1 MRLTLRLG
9 ALSLWWERAWPALW
23 PVTATAG
30 VFLVVSLFD
39 GWRSAPAWLHLA
51 LLVAFAAAFALAL
64 AQAVRAMAW
73 PRHREVQRR
82 TEIKSGLA
90 HRPLATLDDRLAG
103 EGSDAA
109 TAALWALHRERM
121 ARAARE
127 VRVGWPRAGLGR
139 RDPRALRT
147 ALGLVLA
154 IALVGAGGEG
164 PELVARAFAPDFS
177 NLGTPPGTLEAWI
190 APPAYTGLPPLT
202 LDAAE
207 TVVGVPQASEIV
219 ALVHGGPGVPLLR
232 LDAVESA
239 FDSSSPRDHHLSQ
252 ALTRGGRLE
261 IVQGGETLGA
271 WTLEVTPDRAPDIGF
286 AEEPSETA
294 RAAFKVSFEA
304 RDDYGLQAAKMVVRR
319 AGSDDTLEL
328 GLPLGGPRPEAASET
343 AYYDLTPHPW
353 AGLAVTIVLAAT
365 DELGQEGLSE
375 ALEIVLPERVFHNPV
390 ARAIVEQRR
399 TLVEDPGARETV
411 SDALALLS
419 RLGPE
424 FGDDIVVFL
433 GLQSATK
440 RLRYDRGA
448 GAVDSV
454 IELLWQT
461 ALRAE
466 DGGLTTAEAELR
478 RAQQALRDAL
488 DRGADDAE
496 IDALVDSLQ
505 AALDR
510 FLQALAERAETLAQE
525 GVPLEALDSDAMT
538 ITADDLR
545 SVLDR
550 IRELGQGGARDRAQE
565 LLSQLQDILENLRPG
580 GQRFALGED
589 GAELEEAL
597 ESLAELMRGQ
607 RELLDRTFRSA
618 QDGEAAPAE
627 ADAMAAEQ
635 EALRRALGDLMSQL
649 GGMGRP
655 IPDALGDAELAMR
668 AARDALGRGRPGEAV
683 GPEGEALEGLREGSG
698 AVIADLIEEFGGQS
712 FVGRQEWLRQFAD
725 PFGRAR
731 STEDGDGADG
741 DVAIPEKGELQ
752 KARAII
758 EELYRRAGQR
768 RRSQAERDYINRLL
782 RRF

>member
-1 MRLTLRLG
+1 M
-9 ALSLWWERAWPALW
+9 
-23 PVTATAG
+23 
-30 VFLVVSLFD
+30 
-39 GWRSAPAWLHLA
+39 
-51 LLVAFAAAFALAL
+51 
-64 AQAVRAMAW
+64 
-73 PRHREVQRR
+73 
-82 TEIKSGLA
+82 
-90 HRPLATLDDRLAG
+90 
-103 EGSDAA
+103 
-109 TAALWALHRERM
+109 
-121 ARAARE
+121 
-127 VRVGWPRAGLGR
+127 
-139 RDPRALRT
+139 
-147 ALGLVLA
+147 
-154 IALVGAGGEG
+154 
-164 PELVARAFAPDFS
+164 
-177 NLGTPPGTLEAWI
+177 
-190 APPAYTGLPPLT
+190 
-202 LDAAE
+202 
-207 TVVGVPQASEIV
+207 
-219 ALVHGGPGVPLLR
+219 
-232 LDAVESA
+232 
-239 FDSSSPRDHHLSQ
+239 
-252 ALTRGGRLE
+252 
-261 IVQGGETLGA
+261 QGGETLGA

-319 AGSDDTLEL
+319 AGSDETLEL
-328 GLPLGGPRPEAASET
+328 ALPLGGPRPEAASET

-375 ALEIVLPERVFHNPV
+375 TLEIVLPERVFHNPV

-433 GLQSATK
+433 GLQSSTK

-488 DRGADDAE
+488 DRGAEDAE

-525 GVPLEALDSDAMT
+525 GVPLEALDPDDMT
-538 ITADDLR
+538 ITADELR

-618 QDGEAAPAE
+618 QDGEGAPAD

-698 AVIADLIEEFGGQS
+698 AVIADLMEEFGGQS
-712 FVGRQEWLRQFAD
+712 FGGRQEWLRQFAD

-731 STEDGDGADG
+731 SAEDGDGADG
-741 DVAIPEKGELQ
+741 DVAIPDSGDLQ